1 MIVTISAYIFM
12 VLASVVF
19 LFQVALAAGAPW
31 GEITMGGRFPGQL
44 PPRMRGVAIFS
55 AALILGFG
63 LVVAVRA
70 GFLLPQWQPIS
81 TYLVWGIVAYFV
93 LGVVAHLFTPSRWE
107 RIIWLPVIVVMLVSS
122 MIVALS

>member
-1 MIVTISAYIFM
+1 
-12 VLASVVF
+12 
-19 LFQVALAAGAPW
+19 
-31 GEITMGGRFPGQL
+31 
-44 PPRMRGVAIFS
+44 MRGVAIFS